1 MENKSENKETFESA
15 YKKLEAIV
23 NKMETE
29 SLDLETALKAFEDG
43 RKTVDQ
49 CQKMLENAEL
59 KLKDLR
65 NAQAADQD

>member
-1 MENKSENKETFESA
+1 MENESENKETFESA

-43 RKTVDQ
+43 RKAVDQ
-49 CQKMLENAEL
+49 CRDNNWRRTNNPSGTA
-59 KLKDLR
+59 
-65 NAQAADQD
+65 